1 MSRGFEV
8 VSAGQYGL
16 GVTTVDPILR
26 VAREVFGY
34 ESLRPGQR
42 EAVESV
48 LAGRD
53 TLAVL
58 ATGGGKSAIYALAGQ
73 LLAGPTLVISPLIAL
88 QRDQLAALTAHRRIS
103 AVAVNSASSARQR
116 REALAS
122 RPDYLFLAP
131 EQLANADVLHQLAE
145 LQPPLVAVDEAHL
158 VSQWG
163 PDFRPDY
170 LRIGR
175 AVEAIGRPV
184 ILGLTATAAPPVREE
199 IIERL
204 GMRDPSVMIRGFAR
218 ANIDLA
224 VHGYFTDEAHKLSV
238 IVDDVVEAAR
248 HQGHGIVYGA
258 THKRVESLA
267 AELTDRGLRAA
278 PYHAGLQASQR
289 LEVEKGFRAGQFD
302 VVVATVA
309 FGMGVDKPD
318 IRWVVHADV
327 SGSLDEYYQEIGRA
341 GRDGKPADA
350 VLYYRPEDLR
360 LPRMYASRAGP
371 GEASLNAVV
380 AALTSD
386 QPAIDLTDV
395 SNKTKLSREGAGA
408 AAMTL
413 ADVGAVT
420 VAADGRITVT
430 GDLSE
435 AVPRALDL
443 VARRRSIERSRI
455 ETMAGFGEYLQCRW
469 KFLLE
474 YFGEPAP
481 DHCGHCDND
490 HRAEANRDDRHGQRP
505 FPRGSRVRHRLFG
518 EGEVVGYAGSRIL
531 LAFDTVGYRRLDVGL
546 VLERNL
552 LEMVEV
558 GR

>member
-1 MSRGFEV
+1 M
-8 VSAGQYGL
+8 A
-16 GVTTVDPILR
+16 DPIPR

-34 ESLRPGQR
+34 PSLRPGQR
-42 EAVESV
+42 EAVQSV
-48 LAGRD
+48 LDGRD

-58 ATGGGKSAIYALAGQ
+58 ATGGGKSAIYAIAGQ
-73 LLAGPTLVISPLIAL
+73 LLARPTLVISPLIAL

-103 AVAVNSASSARQR
+103 AVAINSASSARQR

-122 RPDYLFLAP
+122 RPDFLFLAP
-131 EQLANADVLHQLAE
+131 EQLANADVLNQVAE
-145 LQPPLVAVDEAHL
+145 LQPALVAVDEAHL

-175 AVEAIGRPV
+175 AVEAIGRPIV
-184 ILGLTATAAPPVREE
+184 LGLTATAAPPVREE

-218 ANIDLA
+218 SNIDLA
-224 VHGYFTDEAHKLSV
+224 VHGYFTDEAHKLKV
-238 IVDDVVEAAR
+238 IADDAVEASR

-258 THKRVESLA
+258 THKRVENLA
-267 AELTDRGLRAA
+267 ADLTSRGLRAA
-278 PYHAGLQASQR
+278 PYHAGLQPSRR
-289 LEVEKGFRAGQFD
+289 LEVEEGFRDGQFD
-302 VVVATVA
+302 AVVATIA

-318 IRWVVHADV
+318 IRWVFHADI

-341 GRDGKPADA
+341 GRDGKTADA

-380 AALTSD
+380 AALAKAQLTANLNDVVD
-386 QPAIDLTDV
+386 QTR
-395 SNKTKLSREGAGA
+395 LSRERAGA
-408 AAMTL
+408 AVMTL
-413 ADVGAVT
+413 ADVQAVT

-430 GDLSE
+430 GDLNE
-435 AVPRALDL
+435 AVTKAVEL

-455 ETMAGFGEYLQCRW
+455 ETMQGFAEHLQCRW
-469 KFLLE
+469 RFLLE
-474 YFGEPAP
+474 YFGEPAA
-481 DHCGHCDND
+481 DYCGHCDND
-490 HRAEANRDDRHGQRP
+490 ERAEANRDDRQGPRP
-505 FPRGSRVRHRLFG
+505 FPRGSRVRHRVFG

-531 LAFDTVGYRRLDVGL
+531 LAFDTAGYKRLDLGL
-546 VLERNL
+546 VLDRDL
-552 LEMVEV
+552 LEMVGV
-558 GR
+558 GP